1 MNKYEVI
8 YEGELRTSA
17 THLQSGT
24 RIFTDAPKDNH
35 GMGEAFSP
43 TDMICTSL
51 ASCILTIL
59 SISLKKSNINL
70 KGTTASV
77 KKTMGTNPRRIAK
90 IEIDLNFFIEI
101 DKKTQKIIE
110 RTAKKCP
117 VHLSLSKDIDKTISF
132 NYLK

>member
-8 YEGELRTSA
+8 YEGELRTCA
-17 THLQSGT
+17 KHLESGT

-43 TDMICTSL
+43 TDMTCISL

-59 SISLKKSNINL
+59 SISLKKSNIDL
-70 KGTTASV
+70 MGTSAFV
-77 KKTMGTNPRRIAK
+77 KKTMGINPRRITK

-117 VHLSLSKDIDKTISF
+117 VHLSLSKDIEKTISF
-132 NYLK
+132 NYLQ

>member
-8 YEGELRTSA
+8 YEGELRTCA
-17 THLQSGT
+17 KHLESGT

-43 TDMICTSL
+43 TDMICISL

-59 SISLKKSNINL
+59 SISLKKSNIDL
-70 KGTTASV
+70 MGTSAFV
-77 KKTMGTNPRRIAK
+77 KKTMGINPRRITK

-101 DKKTQKIIE
+101 DKKTQKIIK

-117 VHLSLSKDIDKTISF
+117 VHLSLSKDIEKTISF
-132 NYLK
+132 NYLQ